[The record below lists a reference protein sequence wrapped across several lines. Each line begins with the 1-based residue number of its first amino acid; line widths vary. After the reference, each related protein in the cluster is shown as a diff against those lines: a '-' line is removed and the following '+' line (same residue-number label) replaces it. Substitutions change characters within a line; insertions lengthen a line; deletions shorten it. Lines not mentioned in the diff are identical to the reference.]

1 MLFNFKVVHQN
12 IYKMVITMWLRLSG
26 KKLALWD
33 NYPEAMG
40 NAILVGE
47 HVGEMFSY
55 LSQENR
61 NEFKKYSHHTTS
73 LGSHVSLT
81 SEGKLR
87 NPVWER

>member
-1 MLFNFKVVHQN
+1 
-12 IYKMVITMWLRLSG
+12 
-26 KKLALWD
+26 
-33 NYPEAMG
+33 MG

-61 NEFKKYSHHTTS
+61 NELKKYSHHTTG
-73 LGSHVSLT
+73 LGSYVSLT

>member
-1 MLFNFKVVHQN
+1 
-12 IYKMVITMWLRLSG
+12 
-26 KKLALWD
+26 LWD

-61 NEFKKYSHHTTS
+61 NELKKYSHHTTG
-73 LGSHVSLT
+73 LGSYVSLT

-87 NPVWER
+87 NPVWGKIGRVTTLDPDKPWFDGSNLCQRISKKD